1 MRPLHEMRPKDKKG
15 MNQMNELKNA
25 FYEVMYKYGKSFGET
40 GVMANLEAWETSKA
54 SLLSL
59 LRRHPNWVEKEKAI
73 VFNYKENR
81 ELDRGVIDEAAYF
94 IEEMAEEQI
103 HEADEKYNF
112 LLAFRAAITE
122 YSSTLSDTALESIR
136 SRGGIKCA
144 SGQKT
149 SRIIGRLCRQ
159 FHLDTHKQYNSVYA
173 RLSDALNPLQINKT
187 AVLSLHPCDFLE
199 MSNTDNTWSSCH
211 NLMSGSY
218 QGGALSYMTDS
229 VSMIFFTVDYEVTEN
244 FYRFPKRNRQMFF
257 YKDRRLF
264 QSRLYPDEQADLNKQ
279 YRNLVQKA
287 ISTCLEEPNSWKLI
301 TDREKLD
308 ECYNSG
314 AGSLQYRDYAA
325 YGNLSLLKFADG
337 KAPAYDDRFE
347 IGAHPLCVCCGN
359 PYQDRHELSC
369 GHENFV
375 VCKECGQTV
384 NKSNARHANGAFY
397 CHSCLHICAVCGE
410 TVRGT
415 MYPAYNR
422 RGQLVEICQSCHEA
436 ALAPCAGCSVR
447 SICAIIGN
455 QLCPRAAV
463 TAAGGAA

>member
-199 MSNTDNTWSSCH
+199 MSSKSSTWNSCH
-211 NLMSGSY
+211 NLSSGSY
-218 QGGALSYMTDS
+218 QAGALSYMTDD
-229 VSMIFFTVDYEVTEN
+229 VSMIFFTVDAEVKDH
-244 FYRFPKRNRQMFF
+244 FYRAPRRTRQMFF
-257 YKDRRLF
+257 FKDTMLY
-264 QSRLYPDEQADLNKQ
+264 QSRLYPEDSADITDQN
-279 YRNLVQKA
+279 RGIVQKI
-287 ISTCLEEPNSWKLI
+287 ISTCLDVPNRWTLK
-301 TDREKLD
+301 TKRD
-308 ECYNSG
+308 ELSECCESG
-314 AGSLQYRDYAA
+314 EGSRQYPDYH
-325 YGNLSLLKFADG
+325 YQGNLSVLKG
-337 KAPAYDDRFE
+337 TEIQSPLV
-347 IGAHPLCVCCGN
+347 IGAKPICVCCG
-359 PYQDRHELSC
+359 DRDRLTHGLKCNCE
-369 GHENFV
+369 EQV
-375 VCKECGQTV
+375 VCQDCGRTV
-384 NKSNARHANGAFY
+384 PRSNARYTEDAFH
-397 CHSCLHICAVCGE
+397 CNSCLHICAVCGSIIRE
-410 TVRGT
+410 N
-415 MYPAYNR
+415 MYPAFDR
-422 RGQLVEICQSCHEA
+422 RGNAVEICFDCYQASLE
-436 ALAPCAGCSVR
+436 PCAACSVQGVCR
-447 SICAIIGN
+447 IIGN
-455 QLCPRAAV
+455 SLCARTAIRYAA
-463 TAAGGAA
+463 